1 MSKPLIENLSPF
13 IREVWNKSG
22 FKNPTSIQEM
32 SIPIALEGKDLIAE
46 SPTGTGKTLGYLL
59 PVLQK
64 IEVEKRNIQAVILAS
79 SQELVMQILAEIQK
93 WAEGSGIRAASFI
106 GGANA
111 KRQLEKLKKSP
122 HVIVGTPGRTLE
134 LIKQKKMKMHEV
146 KTVVLDEADQLF
158 VPEHENTVRQII
170 KSTLGDRQI
179 LLFSATLTKR
189 TEEIAREIAREP
201 EIIRITKDETIDAST
216 VEHAYVITEQ
226 RDKINFIEKLSR
238 ISGLKGLVFVRDIGN
253 LNVLAEKLK
262 FKKVNAEVLH
272 SDLGKMDRQAAIRNF
287 RTGKSNL
294 LLATDIA
301 ARGLDIQG
309 ITHVIH
315 YDFPRDLNQYVH
327 RSGRT
332 GRFGASGTV
341 LAIVTDR
348 EERDLKKF
356 ARELGI
362 SITEKVFFKS
372 EIVDKQ
378 NRNRS

>member
-146 KTVVLDEADQLF
+146 KTVVLDEADQLI

-253 LNVLAEKLK
+253 LNVLSEKLK

>member
-238 ISGLKGLVFVRDIGN
+238 ISGIKGLVFVRDIGN